1 MNEDILISLD
11 NVRFSYPGA
20 AAEALAG
27 VSLSIHA
34 GEHVCILGG
43 NGSGKSTLAQMLN
56 ALLVPSA
63 GTVRVL
69 GLDSA
74 ASEDAPAIRRQVA
87 MVFQHP
93 EDQMVTSIAADDVA
107 FGPENLGVSAPQIAA
122 RVDNALE
129 AVGMA
134 RLAHADPADLSGGQ
148 KQRIAIAG
156 ALAMEPRILVLDEPC
171 AMLDAEGHRAIQ
183 GIIHSLARR
192 GITIVH
198 ITHFMDDALKADR
211 VIVMERG
218 RVALEGTPEQVFQQQ
233 ETAQQ
238 LGLELPF
245 RLQLAGRLRAAG
257 RDVPPTADTDELI
270 RALASTCSHG
280 QNGAPAAEHVETG
293 VAEAHLGPGAAL
305 AFDRVSFSY
314 ASARSARKKPHFWQ
328 RRASKEVGPLAVDD
342 LSFAVRP
349 GTLTA
354 LVGRTGSGKSTTVEL
369 ACALK
374 APSSGHVV
382 VDGIGTGDLSRRRAL
397 RSRVGYVSQLPE
409 RQLFAET
416 VFDDVAFGPR
426 NLGLSEEEVRT
437 RVEEGLTAVG
447 LPVTDELLTRSP
459 FALSGG
465 QQRSV
470 ALAGILAMRQPILVL
485 DEPMAGLDPAGRRT
499 VRKLLLDLKRRGTT
513 LLLVTHSM
521 DDAAELADHIVALE
535 DGRKVADGTPH
546 EVFATAEHLP
556 GVPAALAFARALAAA
571 GNPEPLTALPLTLD
585 ELVCALTGEEA
596 RHGAAR

>member
-11 NVRFSYPGA
+11 NVRFSYPDA

-257 RDVPPTADTDELI
+257 RDVPPTA
-270 RALASTCSHG
+270 
-280 QNGAPAAEHVETG
+280 
-293 VAEAHLGPGAAL
+293 
-305 AFDRVSFSY
+305 VS
-314 ASARSARKKPHFWQ
+314 
-328 RRASKEVGPLAVDD
+328 
-342 LSFAVRP
+342 
-349 GTLTA
+349 
-354 LVGRTGSGKSTTVEL
+354 
-369 ACALK
+369 
-374 APSSGHVV
+374 PSS
-382 VDGIGTGDLSRRRAL
+382 TR
-397 RSRVGYVSQLPE
+397 
-409 RQLFAET
+409 
-416 VFDDVAFGPR
+416 
-426 NLGLSEEEVRT
+426 VRT
-437 RVEEGLTAVG
+437 SSSESPRLRGPKATSSKTVSAKSW
-447 LPVTDELLTRSP
+447 RSG
-459 FALSGG
+459 SW
-465 QQRSV
+465 
-470 ALAGILAMRQPILVL
+470 
-485 DEPMAGLDPAGRRT
+485 ET
-499 VRKLLLDLKRRGTT
+499 
-513 LLLVTHSM
+513 
-521 DDAAELADHIVALE
+521 
-535 DGRKVADGTPH
+535 
-546 EVFATAEHLP
+546 
-556 GVPAALAFARALAAA
+556 
-571 GNPEPLTALPLTLD
+571 
-585 ELVCALTGEEA
+585 
-596 RHGAAR
+596 